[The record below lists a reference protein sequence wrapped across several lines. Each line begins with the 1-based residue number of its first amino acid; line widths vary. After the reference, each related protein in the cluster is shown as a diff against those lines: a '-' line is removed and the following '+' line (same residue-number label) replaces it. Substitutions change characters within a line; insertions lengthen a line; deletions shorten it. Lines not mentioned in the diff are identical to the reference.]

1 MNKKVKKSPKIV
13 LVDAFTYTNYFLQ
26 LENFV
31 RALTKTKVKLGEF
44 MARANTADPNF
55 VPKMEKALTLT
66 RAIKKKKG
74 GKSSGKAKGETKI
87 EEEVEGEGSK
97 RKRSKK
103 EKEKKKKIKR
113 KVVAIKLVPP
123 VFTKR

>member
-1 MNKKVKKSPKIV
+1 
-13 LVDAFTYTNYFLQ
+13 
-26 LENFV
+26 
-31 RALTKTKVKLGEF
+31 

-55 VPKMEKALTLT
+55 VPKMEQALTLT

-74 GKSSGKAKGETKI
+74 GKSSGKAKGEKKKKEVKGEKKI
-87 EEEVEGEGSK
+87 KKKCRGEGSK

-103 EKEKKKKIKR
+103 GKKKQIKR